1 MFQNCNLFAA
11 TCMNVCG
18 LNGDP
23 SFGGRKY
30 STNLNESSS
39 MFCTTQ
45 NGMMEDECKI
55 EVHGSLRYR
64 RVAGASQAYLKVSV
78 TLFSDEVDD

>member
-1 MFQNCNLFAA
+1 
-11 TCMNVCG
+11 MNVCG
-18 LNGDP
+18 LGGDP
-23 SFGGRKY
+23 AFSGRKY

-45 NGMMEDECKI
+45 NGMVEDECKI

-64 RVAGASQAYLKVSV
+64 RVQG
-78 TLFSDEVDD
+78 